1 MHQETGQPISD
12 FYSQTSTMWEQLF
25 TVDPPLV
32 CSQDIELFVK
42 YLDRRKFMHF
52 MMGLHEDFESTRVSL
67 LSQSPTP
74 SLDAAV
80 RELISEENRWP
91 THHMSS
97 SNHVLA
103 TPFPQP
109 PIAAFI
115 APPRINSGYPTSQS
129 SKGTRCEFC
138 HAKGHDI
145 SVCCKLQ
152 KFVQEQN
159 KASLPRATAVCSSD
173 PLVPIGP
180 SLASSLTK
188 ADIKVVVQLVLSCT
202 FIALSVTLSKQ
213 PWFFD
218 TTCCNHMTPNES
230 QFFDKTPLEHPITI
244 YTTDGTPMPVSHKG
258 TISSPCLSLSD
269 TFHIPKL
276 SLNLLSIAQLCE
288 LSIDLLFTNHGV
300 DVQDP

>member
-1 MHQETGQPISD
+1 MRQETGQFISD

-52 MMGLHEDFESTRVSL
+52 MMGLHEDFESTRASL

-103 TPFPQP
+103 KPSPQP

-115 APPRINSGYPTSQS
+115 SLPQINSGRPTSQS

-145 SVCCKLQ
+145 SICRKL
-152 KFVQEQN
+152 
-159 KASLPRATAVCSSD
+159 
-173 PLVPIGP
+173 
-180 SLASSLTK
+180 
-188 ADIKVVVQLVLSCT
+188 
-202 FIALSVTLSKQ
+202 
-213 PWFFD
+213 
-218 TTCCNHMTPNES
+218 
-230 QFFDKTPLEHPITI
+230 
-244 YTTDGTPMPVSHKG
+244 
-258 TISSPCLSLSD
+258 
-269 TFHIPKL
+269 
-276 SLNLLSIAQLCE
+276 
-288 LSIDLLFTNHGV
+288 
-300 DVQDP
+300 